1 MANPTLEMIHGL
13 LYSKGLRFGHPSG
26 LARIVGT
33 MTGGTMDVVPFGGA
47 QIHDHAM
54 TVAKVPA
61 RLYYW
66 NAELLLDTHMAV
78 NHWYNFDSGVVGG
91 DAYNFEVEALGA
103 KMIYSDNAMP
113 TVDVSQPLIKEPG
126 DLDRIG
132 SLDTSKGRIP
142 MAIELAR
149 LYGKKEPGLI
159 SGGFFC
165 SHWSLIC
172 QAMGYPKAVRAL
184 KRDKGFATALFDWA
198 NNKVLFPYMQAFAKA
213 GVKNAT
219 GADAWACFPDLTPE
233 LVEEWVIP
241 YAKKLRE
248 QCKKE
253 LKLNAAAGTVAADY
267 CEEDPTKF
275 DKAMMFKCLTVAAK
289 TFPLKVAALA
299 MGRTQDMNMAW
310 LREFAEQQGK
320 GGRKI
325 PIIASL
331 NGRFIRDSSPEQIV
345 AKLAEWIDILGR
357 DGGLMLAIGNV
368 PADTP
373 SMNIHTAVKAVHTLG
388 KYPIA
393 SDLSAVKIEPPA
405 FQPFDKWLKGQ
416 PEEETI
422 LKAREWKPENRKIFA

>member
-1 MANPTLEMIHGL
+1 MANPTLEMMHGL

-26 LARIVGT
+26 FARIVGT

-54 TVAKVPA
+54 TVARVPA

-78 NHWYNFDSGVVGG
+78 NHWYRFDSGTVLA

-103 KMIYSDNAMP
+103 RMIYSDNAMP
-113 TVDVSQPLIKEPG
+113 TVDVSNPMIKEPG
-126 DLDRIG
+126 DLNRIG
-132 SLDTSKGRIP
+132 SLDASRGRIP

-149 LYGKKEPGLI
+149 LYGKKEPGLV

-172 QAMGYPKAVRAL
+172 QAMGYPKSVRAL

-198 NNKVLFPYMQAFAKA
+198 NDRVLYPYMQAYARA
-213 GVKNAT
+213 GVKSAT

-233 LVEEWVIP
+233 LVEEWVVP
-241 YAKKLRE
+241 YATKLRQ

-253 LKLNAAAGTVAADY
+253 LRMNAGAGGGACDY
-267 CEEDPTKF
+267 CEEDPAKF
-275 DKAMMFKCLTVAAK
+275 DKEMMFRCLAVAAK
-289 TFPLKVAALA
+289 TFPLKMAALS
-299 MGRTQDMNMAW
+299 MGRTQDMNMVW

-320 GGRKI
+320 NGKKI
-325 PIIASL
+325 PIAASL
-331 NGRFIRDSSPEQIV
+331 NGRFMRDSTPDQIV
-345 AKLAEWIDILGR
+345 AKISEWIDILAR
-357 DGGLMLAIGNV
+357 DGGVFFGIGNV

-373 SMNIHTAVKAVHTLG
+373 PLNIHMAVKAVHTLG

-393 SDLSAVKIEPPA
+393 ADLSRIKITPPA
-405 FQPFDKWLKGQ
+405 YQPFDEWLKGQ

-422 LKAREWKPENRKIFA
+422 LKARQWKPENKKVFA